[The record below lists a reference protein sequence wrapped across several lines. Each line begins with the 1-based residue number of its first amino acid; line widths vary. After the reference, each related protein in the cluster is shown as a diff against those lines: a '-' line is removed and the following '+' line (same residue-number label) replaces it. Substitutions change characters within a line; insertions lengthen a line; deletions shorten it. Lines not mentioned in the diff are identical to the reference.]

1 MSYIHLGGVY
11 SVLLFIFSSMAAV
24 DLQGLPHIASSN
36 SSDHFLY
43 FAYGSNLL
51 KERLQKRNPSAT
63 FFSVGYLKDYT
74 LKFGWSEH
82 FGDVNNWHGGV
93 ATIEESIGEE
103 VWGVVWR
110 MGLENLQT
118 LDDQEGVQEG
128 VYRPLQVNVTT
139 AKGNTVCRSYQM
151 NDFYPFV
158 TSPPYKQVVCLG
170 ARQHGLPLDYIEK
183 LEAVQT
189 NDYKGPSILDT
200 LEGIEAASSS

>member
-24 DLQGLPHIASSN
+24 DLPGLPHIASSN

-110 MGLENLQT
+110 MGFENLQT

-128 VYRPLQVNVTT
+128 VYRPL
-139 AKGNTVCRSYQM
+139 
-151 NDFYPFV
+151 
-158 TSPPYKQVVCLG
+158 QVVCLG

-189 NDYKGPSILDT
+189 NGYKGPSILDT